1 MLRALVLHGIVRE
14 VYGADIVV
22 VDKGGALKRVVE
34 LVE

>member
-14 VYGADIVV
+14 VDSANIVA